1 MIGHTRD
8 FVKETS
14 NFPTRSKE
22 IMHIQPGLVPRYYQ
36 LKEILE
42 KRIQLG
48 EFQPD
53 DQFPTDESLCEEY
66 GLSRGTVRRAIDMLV
81 EVGRLRREQGRG
93 TFVTFPLLVPVF
105 FRLSSFDEEMRQRG
119 RTPATRLLDL
129 KVVPASEPVAADLE
143 LALGEDVIE
152 ISRLRLA
159 DDIPMA
165 LETRYLAYKICPDLL
180 HEDLE
185 KQSIHSLLIDKYNI
199 PLIRARHMIEA
210 RVLTSRE
217 AEVLLVRPG
226 SAGFFVSRVT
236 YTLSDRP
243 VTRYHIVYRGDEY
256 RFTAEF

>member
-1 MIGHTRD
+1 MQIR
-8 FVKETS
+8 
-14 NFPTRSKE
+14 
-22 IMHIQPGLVPRYYQ
+22 PGLVPRYYQ
-36 LKEILE
+36 LKQILE

-53 DQFPTDESLCEEY
+53 DQFPTDESLCDEY
-66 GLSRGTVRRAIDMLV
+66 RLSRGTVRRAIDMLV
-81 EVGRLRREQGRG
+81 DEGRLRRQQGRG
-93 TFVTFPLLVPVF
+93 TFVTVPLLVPVF
-105 FRLSSFDEEMRQRG
+105 FRLSSFNEEMRQRG
-119 RTPATRLLDL
+119 RTPATQVLHL
-129 KVVPASEPVAADLE
+129 KVVPASEPVAVDLE
-143 LALGEDVIE
+143 LALGEEVIE

-159 DDIPMA
+159 DGQPMA

-180 HEDLE
+180 NEDLE

-210 RVLTSRE
+210 RVLTTRE
-217 AEVLLVRPG
+217 AEVLQVSPG

-236 YTLSDRP
+236 YTLNDRP

>member
-1 MIGHTRD
+1 
-8 FVKETS
+8 
-14 NFPTRSKE
+14 
-22 IMHIQPGLVPRYYQ
+22 MHIQPGLVPRYYQ

-42 KRIQLG
+42 KRIQAG

-53 DQFPTDESLCEEY
+53 DQFPTDEKLCDEY

-81 EVGRLRREQGRG
+81 EEGRLRREQGRG
-93 TFVTFPLLVPVF
+93 TFVTVPLLTQIF

-119 RTPATRLLDL
+119 RTPSTRLLHL
-129 KVVPASEPVAADLE
+129 KVIPASEPVAADLE
-143 LALGEDVIE
+143 LGVGEDVIE
-152 ISRLRLA
+152 ITRLRLA
-159 DDIPMA
+159 DCQPIA

-185 KQSIHSLLIDKYNI
+185 KQSIHNLLIDKYNI

-210 RVLTSRE
+210 HVLTARE
-217 AEVLLVRPG
+217 AKVLQARTG

-236 YTLSDRP
+236 YTLNDRP
-243 VTRYHIVYRGDEY
+243 VTRYQIVYRGDEY